1 MTIEF
6 CRHLNW
12 LRRSS
17 DERRTK
23 GKAKKWGPGELH
35 EGSRFESILGANPWS
50 AGQQNPETEQPWFVV
65 FCCGQ
70 NASEMGLEPTLQRIT
85 KGQSFL
91 WLRTQRV
98 GDEIDHPGEYS

>member
-1 MTIEF
+1 MVPISVRKRVDFDMAVAYVRTYHTV

-50 AGQQNPETEQPWFVV
+50 AGQQNPETERPWFVV
-65 FCCGQ
+65 FVVDKTRQKWGS
-70 NASEMGLEPTLQRIT
+70 NLHSSE
-85 KGQSFL
+85 
-91 WLRTQRV
+91 
-98 GDEIDHPGEYS
+98 